1 MKQTSLEASC
11 VQGTSKQVYERP
23 VLRTVNARTSAMLC
37 LSGDFPVSETGNET
51 EDYGRTGTSTTK
63 SWWF

>member
-1 MKQTSLEASC
+1 MKQTSLEASR

-23 VLRTVNARTSAMLC
+23 VLRTVNARTSTMLC
-37 LSGDFPVSETGNET
+37 MSNDFPVSETGNET

-63 SWWF
+63 NWWF